1 MKNINEIML
10 AAHAVESVDS
20 EGNSPE
26 VYTEATG
33 KGSYAISSYGRVAL
47 DTAALHLFKP
57 PGLAHRGH
65 GDFKTDGPFNLP
77 GIGEVTL
84 IFSRLDHTK
93 EGKELEAAGF
103 SGRAHDVTATDAKNS
118 DSRLFGQKIV
128 KSLIKYLESKGAKLV
143 QVAESLDRAS
153 AAPNLIVAALAVSR
167 EMTDI
172 GEAKKINFD
181 REVWEGW
188 TVGDFIK
195 ELELAWKYKKWNNP
209 TKPEMAKWL
218 SSEQPSYK
226 KRIPEV
232 VAYFWDKY
240 QKQKNESV
248 DEAKVRVQLA
258 KGKEPGYE
266 MHQVGPGGEKTLLKK
281 GKEKESFAVAQKK
294 ILDGL
299 KKLDWEISTQNTNN
313 LDPLK
318 VQYAT
323 FPSTKNM
330 SKNTQYVRLF
340 FKKQSVYLGGGALP
354 IALKDAS
361 SLIPDYRGMDAKA
374 VVKAAKRDSYA
385 GGILEDTIDES
396 RDLSLIASEI
406 RRDWKQVN
414 FAAKPYLEAMAG
426 LSSIKD
432 KYGYDD
438 GKTIVAY
445 FLSNAASWKGP
456 KAKEVKA
463 ELKKMMKES
472 VDEGVGGGLPVSEGK
487 ERLSPDAYKYL
498 KLVGSGYKGPVGAD
512 TRMVNALLAAGLLDL
527 STKGVIL
534 ITKRGKAALKDD
546 YEESVDEDVG
556 GGTEEGEFM
565 LTDADHKVINSFVV
579 KKAAKGDN
587 IFTDGQSLRLPK
599 RTLAKDGQVEKSKT
613 LSRVLAT
620 WEDTLIL
627 GSTLAKTGGAGKT
640 IYAIKTEVRK
650 RVAKD
655 SPSTPIKESLD
666 EGGSYIMGTVV
677 DSKQVV
683 VKIPSR
689 DGKTNFLIY
698 VNSEDQYVAV
708 DVTNAFRIILVHGTF
723 ASLDKAKA
731 QAKKM
736 GFMSELTGFRG
747 FKKPQAALGMESTD
761 DIDLEGL
768 DEDFKVTPADMKVLK
783 AFVAQKA
790 ASSKALSTNGKT
802 LDIEGMGGKDVAV
815 WTPGGQVIFPDTG
828 KRSAQT
834 IERALRKLL
843 PKSAILESGLDEG
856 NAAKE
861 ERTKMKNRDLIVGLS
876 PGRQKAMFKLIDELF
891 AKHKSEGK
899 KAVWNLTTKALMN
912 QNKGVNPEQVKDV
925 LLLWAKARSKK
936 NESEHTYLES
946 GLDEASKE
954 ELMHIMQFLAV
965 MVWKGAP
972 VALAVIA
979 SSTGV
984 SVENTTKILKQLD
997 KAKYVQ
1003 FDGKKAQITKKGS
1016 SAIVPH
1022 IVDILSVKEHRL
1034 DEGTDFL
1041 ALYNRLKKGD
1051 KVDIMFNSTWREA
1064 TKPLTYVVTSPHRV
1078 VGKSKVGRII
1088 LKDVTN
1094 LSGVKY
1100 FWYLRDGKVGMA
1112 SGNMA
1117 VQMISAKMSTGVKEH
1132 RVDEGIYN
1140 PMDDTPFDTEQQR
1153 EQKKKAREAAN
1164 LRSAKVKAHA
1174 KPAYDKLYRDL
1185 TPDEA
1190 IVLDVTINYKP
1201 AYRRDNAAKK
1211 GITNY
1216 DAALAGLQAK
1226 QILGKNKGLAP
1237 KYKKII
1243 RAARY
1248 GIEEM
1253 KNQTPTRFVEH
1264 GEVLPEA
1271 ELALSFLSTVDF
1283 GACFE
1288 SEEEGVESLSG
1299 HEVLERIDL
1308 TALAESY
1315 VTYVDMS
1322 TQDGSLSETL
1332 QRAAVA
1338 SLLGVDFD
1346 GDVVDDLTESD
1357 DPIEKGLR
1365 LSEVSNMLGTLLSNS
1380 VVVREGSETDLEEV
1394 TQCHIAAL
1402 VAAASDAVP
1411 AAVDE
1416 DEDAE
1421 GILVAEGFVCS
1432 VCDLDLTHLDE
1443 CVLCEDEDESE
1454 RVPAH
1459 SHAVLETPF
1468 EFGHAIMLTQLDEDD
1483 EESYLSFDAVLDTTA
1498 TLDGG
1503 VEDAPFLAED
1513 EPVVAESRDAGLS
1526 LAESLVSRMVPQTP
1540 AQ

>member
-153 AAPNLIVAALAVSR
+153 AAPNPIVAALAVSR

-843 PKSAILESGLDEG
+843 PKSAILESGLDE
-856 NAAKE
+856 
-861 ERTKMKNRDLIVGLS
+861 
-876 PGRQKAMFKLIDELF
+876 
-891 AKHKSEGK
+891 
-899 KAVWNLTTKALMN
+899 
-912 QNKGVNPEQVKDV
+912 
-925 LLLWAKARSKK
+925 
-936 NESEHTYLES
+936 
-946 GLDEASKE
+946 ASKE

-997 KAKYVQ
+997 KTKYVQ